1 MGRGCGARY
10 GSSPP
15 PSPTL
20 TPQRPCWL
28 PDDPP
33 FPATHPSQHEK
44 IANLP
49 PPPRE
54 LLAANAASAITRS
67 RGFGRTAEFNPI
79 LGSWVDP
86 SREAAARA
94 HKAAEHVER
103 GNLARDRQ
111 LKHLQ
116 SFNLLTG
123 RPVVQEPP
131 LPPPRAPSDALSSRV
146 PYNILTAAPLP
157 DLLLTAR
164 AADPAQ
170 AARAQGD
177 PARPLYNH
185 APTLVRRRAID
196 IVTSRF
202 IVGDAE
208 KSAAEA
214 DAARERSVRRFWQT
228 RNFDPL
234 LQRFEDPARDAAYED
249 AARQAEAV
257 QGVAQ
262 AARLPAC
269 IRYTQGRAYDNV
281 LHAPRDPGV
290 LELLDTMESRPL
302 RRMRARA
309 AEERLAAEGEAAA
322 QRAEARRFAAQQQ
335 QRVAVELADPREY
348 SVISALPRDAAASA
362 RNLAGRRVSAWEKVE
377 RGLAAGD
384 GGGLGAWARVDAAP
398 PPTPL
403 RAPERK

>member
-1 MGRGCGARY
+1 V
-10 GSSPP
+10 
-15 PSPTL
+15 
-20 TPQRPCWL
+20 
-28 PDDPP
+28 
-33 FPATHPSQHEK
+33 
-44 IANLP
+44 
-49 PPPRE
+49 
-54 LLAANAASAITRS
+54 
-67 RGFGRTAEFNPI
+67 FNPV
-79 LGSWVDP
+79 LGAWADP
-86 SREAAARA
+86 AVEAAAAA
-94 HKAAEHVER
+94 HKAAEHVAR

-111 LKHLQ
+111 LKHVQ

-123 RPVVQEPP
+123 RPVVLEP
-131 LPPPRAPSDALSSRV
+131 PPPRLRAPSETLSSRV

-164 AADPAQ
+164 AADPAA

-202 IVGDAE
+202 VVGDAE
-208 KSAAEA
+208 RSAAEA
-214 DAARERSVRRFWQT
+214 AAARERSVRRFWQT

-234 LQRFEDPARDAAYED
+234 LQRFEDPARDAAYDD

-281 LHAPRDPGV
+281 LHAQKDPGV
-290 LELLDTMESRPL
+290 LELLDTIESRPL

-309 AEERLAAEGEAAA
+309 VEERLAAEGEAVA
-322 QRAEARRFAAQQQ
+322 QRADARRLASQHQL
-335 QRVAVELADPREY
+335 RVAVELGDPRGY
-348 SVISALPRDAAASA
+348 SIVSSLPRDVEASG
-362 RNLAGRRVSAWEKVE
+362 RNLGGRRVSAWEKVGRE
-377 RGLAAGD
+377 LARDSGG
-384 GGGLGAWARVDAAP
+384 GGGLGAWERVVAP

-403 RAPERK
+403 RAPPGGE

>member
-1 MGRGCGARY
+1 VQNA
-10 GSSPP
+10 
-15 PSPTL
+15 
-20 TPQRPCWL
+20 
-28 PDDPP
+28 
-33 FPATHPSQHEK
+33 
-44 IANLP
+44 P
-49 PPPRE
+49 PPPAS
-54 LLAANAASAITRS
+54 LLATNAAAAITRS
-67 RGFGRTAEFNPI
+67 RGFGRTAEFNPL
-79 LGSWVDP
+79 LGTWSDP
-86 SREAAARA
+86 AREAAAGA
-94 HKAAEHVER
+94 HKAQEHVAR

-111 LKHLQ
+111 LKHMQ

-131 LPPPRAPSDALSSRV
+131 APPRRAPSDALSSRV

-164 AADPAQ
+164 AADPAA

-185 APTLVRRRAID
+185 APTLVRRRAVD

-208 KSAAEA
+208 RSAAEA
-214 DAARERSVRRFWQT
+214 AAGRERAVRRFWQT

-234 LQRFEDPARDAAYED
+234 LQRFEDPAKDAAYED

-309 AEERLAAEGEAAA
+309 VEERLAAEGEAEA
-322 QRAEARRFAAQQQ
+322 QRRDAMRLQRAAAEPA
-335 QRVAVELADPREY
+335 EPRGY
-348 SVISALPRDAAASA
+348 SVITSLPRGPAAGGERGLGA
-362 RNLAGRRVSAWEKVE
+362 RRVTAWEKVE
-377 RGLAAGD
+377 RDLAGAND
-384 GGGLGAWARVDAAP
+384 GLGAWSRAAQAP
-398 PPTPL
+398 PPSPL
-403 RAPERK
+403 REPPGRE

>member
-1 MGRGCGARY
+1 
-10 GSSPP
+10 
-15 PSPTL
+15 
-20 TPQRPCWL
+20 
-28 PDDPP
+28 
-33 FPATHPSQHEK
+33 
-44 IANLP
+44 
-49 PPPRE
+49 
-54 LLAANAASAITRS
+54 
-67 RGFGRTAEFNPI
+67 
-79 LGSWVDP
+79 
-86 SREAAARA
+86 
-94 HKAAEHVER
+94 
-103 GNLARDRQ
+103 
-111 LKHLQ
+111 
-116 SFNLLTG
+116 
-123 RPVVQEPP
+123 
-131 LPPPRAPSDALSSRV
+131 
-146 PYNILTAAPLP
+146 
-157 DLLLTAR
+157 
-164 AADPAQ
+164 
-170 AARAQGD
+170 
-177 PARPLYNH
+177 
-185 APTLVRRRAID
+185 VRRRAID